1 MQEVPHGAL
10 MSPGGVAAATGEPLG
25 GLICGVLEGTGAAA
39 GSACGVL
46 EGADPAA
53 GPATWLVARFVG
65 VGEVADLV
73 ALAAGVGWPTREA
86 SLVTR
91 CCLSAADEAPGSEW
105 VSSRPTTAATMIRA
119 AGSAMIATLRCRWA

>member
-1 MQEVPHGAL
+1 MQEGPHGAL
-10 MSPGGVAAATGEPLG
+10 MSPGGAAPAPGEPLG

-86 SLVTR
+86 SLATR
-91 CCLSAADEAPGSEW
+91 RCLSGGGGG
-105 VSSRPTTAATMIRA
+105 
-119 AGSAMIATLRCRWA
+119 AGGA